1 MRSLERPT
9 TGTNPGRGRELGRYL
24 TSILLIAATIWL
36 AACGG
41 ETVTPSVVKVEI
53 DQADQTI
60 SVGQTVQLS
69 AKVTVLGGA
78 SQAVTWASSLE
89 GVASVSAT
97 GLVTGQ
103 ATGTAV
109 ITATSVGSPK
119 RTSSIEVTVVD
130 EPAITTF
137 TAAPASIVSGGSTT
151 LAWVVTGDYDDIAV
165 LAGTTVEAEGLAAT
179 GNRVVTPTATTE
191 YTLRVTHPLGDPV
204 TATATVTVTSQPAN
218 PTITAFDGSVTTG
231 SMAQLTWTVAGA
243 DTVELYAV
251 STADPTDAVLIDTYA
266 GTSSGATVP
275 LQAST
280 HQAFRL
286 VAKGVG
292 PDDTADRAPLPNVVL
307 NGLDSDPYN
316 LRGWVAEPVVPGSLR
331 AVMEAAASGSVIGF
345 AADVDEIDAF
355 GVDIIDIGGSALDS
369 HLIAR
374 RDVTISGRSGDPVTL
389 KGRSAWQ
396 TDYPGDPFTYGS
408 RVFYVPAGVTVTLE
422 NLVIT
427 GGSFIYTGAGI
438 HNAGTLTVRNSTIT
452 GNRAFGTG
460 GGIRNLEGATLTV
473 ENSSITGNRAETLD
487 AEIDFPWDIRGS
499 GGDPAQFP
507 GINGWGGG
515 LANYGTATVTNTV
528 IDDNFARQGAGGIYN
543 IGTLT
548 LQATDVTGNTA
559 DHVTGYMES
568 APSDYSEGGGVA
580 NYATLT
586 FTGGEVSGNTTADQ
600 GGGLYHGNNAISTLT
615 DVSVINNVAGVAGTT
630 GYGGGIMHHYYT
642 GEMGN
647 LDRTG
652 GTLTGNIPENLL
664 SSDDGIRPLG
674 LAPGTANL
682 DALPAGVMP
691 EGHKF
696 R

>member
-1 MRSLERPT
+1 MRSLERPI
-9 TGTNPGRGRELGRYL
+9 TGTNPGRGRHLGRYL
-24 TSILLIAATIWL
+24 TSVLLIAATIWL

-53 DQADQTI
+53 DQADQTV

-103 ATGTAV
+103 ATGTAI

-137 TAAPASIVSGGSTT
+137 TAAPASIASGGSAT
-151 LAWVVTGDYDDIAV
+151 LSWVVAGDYDDIAV
-165 LAGTTVEAEGLAAT
+165 LAGTTVEADGLAAT
-179 GNRVVTPTATTE
+179 GSRVVTPTATTE
-191 YTLRVTHPLGDPV
+191 YTLRVTHPLGDPI
-204 TATATVTVTSQPAN
+204 TATASVTVTSPPAS
-218 PTITAFDGSVTTG
+218 PTITAFAGSVTTG
-231 SMAQLTWTVAGA
+231 SRAQLTWTVAAA

-251 STADPTDAVLIDTYA
+251 NTSDPADAVLIDSYA
-266 GTSSGATVP
+266 GASTGATVP

-292 PDDTADRAPLPNVVL
+292 PDATADQAALPNVVL

-316 LRGWVAEPVVPGSLR
+316 LRGWVGEPLVPGSLR

-355 GVDIIDIGGSALDS
+355 GVDIIDIGGAALDS

-374 RDVTISGRSGDPVTL
+374 HDVTISGRIADPVTIR
-389 KGRSAWQ
+389 GRSAWQ
-396 TDYPGDPFTYGS
+396 AGDPGDPFTYGS

-473 ENSSITGNRAETLD
+473 ENSIITGNRAETLD
-487 AEIDFPWDIRGS
+487 PEIDFPWDIRGS

-515 LANYGTATVTNTV
+515 LANYGTATVTDTV
-528 IDDNFARQGAGGIYN
+528 IDGNFARQGGGGIYN

-548 LQATDVTGNTA
+548 MQSTDVTGNTA
-559 DHVTGYMES
+559 DHVTGYTAS
-568 APSDYSEGGGVA
+568 APSDYSEGGGLA
-580 NYATLT
+580 NYATIT

-615 DVSVINNVAGVAGTT
+615 NVSIINNVAGVVGTT
-630 GYGGGIMHHYYT
+630 GYGGGIMQHYYT
-642 GEMGN
+642 GEIGN
-647 LDRTG
+647 LAMTG
-652 GTLTGNIPENLL
+652 GALAGNSPEQILQN
-664 SSDDGIRPLG
+664 DDGIRPLG

-682 DALPAGVMP
+682 DALPAGVTP
-691 EGHKF
+691 EGLKF